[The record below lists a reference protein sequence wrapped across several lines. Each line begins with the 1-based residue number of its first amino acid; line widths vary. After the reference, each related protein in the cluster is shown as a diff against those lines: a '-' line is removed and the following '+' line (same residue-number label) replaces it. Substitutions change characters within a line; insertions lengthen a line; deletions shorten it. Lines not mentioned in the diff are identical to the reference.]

1 MDNLNTATVGAQ
13 TGTNVTEPVNEP
25 GQTANTTNTK
35 EVTNQ
40 TGQVVGNGSA
50 QQEEKTFTAAELTA
64 EVDRRV
70 QQAQQKW
77 QAELETRLKNER
89 DEGARLAKL
98 SAEERAKEEQKKAQ
112 EVFEKERQQYQRD
125 KLEFETTKELA
136 QRNLP
141 ISFAKL
147 LAGDDADSTKANIES
162 FQKEWAAALQKEI
175 DNKIKGSAPK
185 AGTETEIDAFLS
197 GFTSK

>member
-25 GQTANTTNTK
+25 GQTANTT
-35 EVTNQ
+35 EATNQ
-40 TGQVVGNGSA
+40 AGRPAENGKQ
-50 QQEEKTFTAAELTA
+50 QQEVKTYTDAELTA

-141 ISFAKL
+141 VSFAKL
-147 LAGDDADSTKANIES
+147 LAGNDADSTKENIES

-185 AGTETEIDAFLS
+185 TGTETEIDAFLS

>member
-1 MDNLNTATVGAQ
+1 MDTMTNTATVGAQ
-13 TGTNVTEPVNEP
+13 TGTDNVTVTANEP
-25 GQTANTTNTK
+25 GQNTGTQD
-35 EVTNQ
+35 VSNQ
-40 TGQVVGNGSA
+40 AQQTSGNEQT
-50 QQEEKTFTAAELTA
+50 QQEERTYSVAELTA

-77 QAELETRLKNER
+77 QAELESRLKSER

-112 EVFEKERQQYQRD
+112 EKFEEERQQYQRD
-125 KLEFETTKELA
+125 KLEFETTKQLA
-136 QRNLP
+136 ERNLP
-141 ISFAKL
+141 VTFAKL
-147 LAGDDADSTKANIES
+147 LAGSDADSTKENIEN
-162 FQKEWAAALQKEI
+162 FQKEWASALQREI